1 MARFKIVRL
10 IQKISNLMLA
20 LIVLNE
26 RNIKYEVPKNDKEST
41 GFIIAD
47 ISTFIK
53 ILYSK
58 CTLLIFIVILIVN
71 TIFLIIN
78 CIVK

>member
-26 RNIKYEVPKNDKEST
+26 RNIKYEVPKNDKESIRNDYKRI
-41 GFIIAD
+41 GKD
-47 ISTFIK
+47 I
-53 ILYSK
+53 YR
-58 CTLLIFIVILIVN
+58 TL
-71 TIFLIIN
+71 
-78 CIVK
+78 KR